1 MFGTYA
7 NVTPAG
13 TLVIHS
19 PGENLADGNPSRT
32 FPDLDQILANNT
44 NADTGTCPA
53 APAPPLAGGATNVP
67 IPTIECYA
75 EWLPTSDYVG
85 TAVASNTEPSLNF
98 RLTARDVDPEAGGY
112 AFGDTKL
119 LIDPGT
125 GPFLVS
131 SRNTGTPAAGVA
143 GRTEPIAWAV
153 ANTNGYT
160 DGAAVVHPP
169 LATDVKISLSTDGGH
184 TFPYVLAAST
194 PNDGSQLITWPNV
207 ATEHARLKIEAVDNY
222 FFDVNNLDFSLVP
235 RLLATGPAAS
245 SYDVQ
250 YSDGPSTP
258 ITLSAESGRR
268 GGSNPGLSASATGL
282 PAGLT
287 LTETDT
293 SAPTGPLTSTFT
305 VTGTTTAA
313 PGAYNVSVNVTDG
326 TDSEDFAFTINVTKE
341 NATPAY
347 TGPATVEAP
356 TGGNDVVNVPLSVH
370 VTQAADGSLGDLA
383 LATVTIKDTIANEVL
398 CADLPVN
405 SSGNASCTYSA
416 DIPLQSGRLY
426 NLEMQ
431 VGGRFVGTGTG
442 SLSVTIDHTDPQTSI
457 TSGPAEGSYLLD
469 TVASIGFSS
478 NETPVTFTCSLD
490 GSAQSCPSSPVVLS
504 GLNPIT
510 HHFTVFATDAAG
522 NADETPATRSFTVPR
537 DDAVL
542 ASTKGTWKRSSQG
555 GAFSGTVSTS
565 KKKGSTLSTAISGAT
580 SLALVASTGKK
591 GGTVKVFLNGQLLKT
606 ISLKGAAA
614 NKVLIPVATFATAQS
629 GTVTIVNDTKKANKK
644 KKQKSVVIDGLG
656 VIS

>member
-1 MFGTYA
+1 M
-7 NVTPAG
+7 
-13 TLVIHS
+13 
-19 PGENLADGNPSRT
+19 
-32 FPDLDQILANNT
+32 
-44 NADTGTCPA
+44 
-53 APAPPLAGGATNVP
+53 
-67 IPTIECYA
+67 
-75 EWLPTSDYVG
+75 
-85 TAVASNTEPSLNF
+85 
-98 RLTARDVDPEAGGY
+98 
-112 AFGDTKL
+112 
-119 LIDPGT
+119 
-125 GPFLVS
+125 
-131 SRNTGTPAAGVA
+131 
-143 GRTEPIAWAV
+143 
-153 ANTNGYT
+153 
-160 DGAAVVHPP
+160 
-169 LATDVKISLSTDGGH
+169 
-184 TFPYVLAAST
+184 
-194 PNDGSQLITWPNV
+194 
-207 ATEHARLKIEAVDNY
+207 
-222 FFDVNNLDFSLVP
+222 
-235 RLLATGPAAS
+235 
-245 SYDVQ
+245 
-250 YSDGPSTP
+250 
-258 ITLSAESGRR
+258 
-268 GGSNPGLSASATGL
+268 
-282 PAGLT
+282 
-287 LTETDT
+287 
-293 SAPTGPLTSTFT
+293 
-305 VTGTTTAA
+305 TGTTTAA

-341 NATPAY
+341 DATPAY

-542 ASTKGTWKRSSQG
+542 ASTKGTWKRGSQG

-614 NKVLIPVATFATAQS
+614 NKVLIPVGDVRHRPVGHRDDRQRHQEGQQEEEAEVS
-629 GTVTIVNDTKKANKK
+629 GDRRARSHLLTH
-644 KKQKSVVIDGLG
+644 G
-656 VIS
+656 